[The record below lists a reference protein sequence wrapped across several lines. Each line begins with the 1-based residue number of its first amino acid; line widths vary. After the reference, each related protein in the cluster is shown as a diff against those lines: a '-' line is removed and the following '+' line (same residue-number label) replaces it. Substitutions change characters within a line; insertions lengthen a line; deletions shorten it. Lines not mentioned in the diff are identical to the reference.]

1 MQKRYRESTMKLRIL
16 GCSGGVGG
24 ELRTT
29 SFLLDDD
36 ILIDAGTGISEL
48 TLEEMAG
55 IRHVFLTHTHLDHIA
70 CLPLM
75 VDSMFPLL
83 KEPLVIHA
91 QQSTIDVLKEHIFN
105 WHIWPDFATLPTE
118 HNPVM
123 RYEPLAPG
131 ECCRIGGRS
140 FEMIPV
146 NHIVPTVGYR
156 IEAPGGGV
164 LAFSGDT
171 TTNDSFWAALNAHE
185 RLDHLIVEAAFD
197 DGLEELSRRSR
208 HYCPSL
214 LAADL
219 RKLRHNPR
227 IYISHNKPASENT
240 IFEQCRA
247 AMPERSLTRLHAGMI
262 LEI

>member
-1 MQKRYRESTMKLRIL
+1 MKLRIL

-29 SFLLDDD
+29 SFLIDDD

-48 TLEEMAG
+48 TLAEMEK

-75 VDSMFPLL
+75 VDSMFPTIR
-83 KEPLVIHA
+83 EPLVIHA
-91 QQSTIDVLKEHIFN
+91 QESTIEVLKEHIFN

-118 HNPVM
+118 NNPVM

-131 ECCRIGGRS
+131 ECRQLGGRR

-156 IEAPGGGV
+156 IESPDGGV

-171 TTNDSFWAALNAHE
+171 TSNDTFWAALNEHE
-185 RLDHLIVEAAFD
+185 RLDHLIVEAAFANAF
-197 DGLEELSRRSR
+197 EALSLRSR

-214 LAADL
+214 LAQDL
-219 RKLRHNPR
+219 KKLRHKPV
-227 IYISHNKPASENT
+227 IYLSHNKPAAEDV
-240 IFEQCRA
+240 ILEECRA
-247 AMPERSLTRLHAGMI
+247 AITDRELIRLQSGMI